1 MKKTMRNIK
10 CFLLALILAIS
21 GLASSQENPINSI
34 ADSPQTEASGTSQ
47 EARDFDEL
55 KINKFRSDSEF
66 QYNIDHSQKKNLWDR
81 ILAWLTEFILEL
93 FYRGGNSMLGKFIF
107 YGIMISAIVY
117 TILKLLKA
125 NPVGFLVKSTDRLDY
140 NVTGEDIHSI
150 SFDEQITTAL
160 EAKNYKLAIR
170 LYYLFALKNLTDREI
185 IQWKPGKANQE
196 YVYEIRK
203 GKLRT
208 SFVELSI

>member
-1 MKKTMRNIK
+1 MVNSIK
-10 CFLLALILAIS
+10 FLFLALILAIS

-34 ADSPQTEASGTSQ
+34 ADPPQTEASETSQ
-47 EARDFDEL
+47 EAREFDEL

-81 ILAWLTEFILEL
+81 ILDWLTEFILEL

-150 SFDEQITTAL
+150 SFDEQMYAMV
-160 EAKNYKLAIR
+160 NYDLAGSVP
-170 LYYLFALKNLTDREI
+170 LVK
-185 IQWKPGKANQE
+185 
-196 YVYEIRK
+196 
-203 GKLRT
+203 
-208 SFVELSI
+208 